1 MDLFVERAEFTKVVD
16 AENLFFEIA
25 QDIFHDS
32 RHFLHFEVA
41 MHDAIADNEIDKVL
55 DEDQL
60 RDMINVAWDELS
72 WNEE

>member
-1 MDLFVERAEFTKVVD
+1 MDNTNGNKFAQAEDT
-16 AENLFFEIA
+16 FFAIA
-25 QDIFHDS
+25 QDIFYDS

-41 MHDAIADNEIDKVL
+41 MHDAISDNGLDKVL

>member
-25 QDIFHDS
+25 RDIFHDS

-72 WNEE
+72 LNEE